1 MQSFLSGIFER
12 MMNLEMTPSSQNAK
26 LSAASIIGAVF
37 GFSLIIVAVM
47 LGTSNYRAFFS
58 IEGFA
63 IVIGGTLAVAFMSS
77 AASDVLGALK
87 SIGLMFRQQEATH
100 ENLHDE
106 LADILAWARLVQEK
120 GMRGL
125 EDEIGEKILDPFVR
139 YGLEMVVSNYT
150 PDEVR
155 TMMETA
161 AESAYERDTVPAAIL
176 MAMASH
182 APAFGM
188 VGTLIG
194 MVTLLRSIGDDMNL
208 IAAALA
214 VCLLATLYGVIS
226 ARLLY
231 MPAASKVMQKQ
242 EGLRFRNSLIA
253 EGMALLVANKSPRYI
268 QDRLNSY
275 LMPEKHHDMDI
286 RKSDYAITD

>member
-1 MQSFLSGIFER
+1 
-12 MMNLEMTPSSQNAK
+12 
-26 LSAASIIGAVF
+26 
-37 GFSLIIVAVM
+37 M

-63 IVIGGTLAVAFMSS
+63 IVVGGTLAVTFMGSE
-77 AASDVLGALK
+77 ATDVFAALK
-87 SIGLMFRQQEATH
+87 SIALMFRQAEATH
-100 ENLHDE
+100 ENLQKE
-106 LADILAWARLVQEK
+106 LVDIIAWARLVQEK
-120 GMRGL
+120 GLCSL
-125 EDEIGEKILDPFVR
+125 EREIDEKIADPFVK

-150 PDEVR
+150 PEEVR
-155 TMMETA
+155 SMMETA
-161 AESAYERDTVPAAIL
+161 ANATYERDTTPARIL
-176 MAMASH
+176 MSMASH

-194 MVTLLRSIGDDMNL
+194 MVILLRSIGEDMRL

-214 VCLLATLYGVIS
+214 VCLLATLYGVVT

-242 EGLRFRNSLIA
+242 EGLRFRNFLIA

-275 LMPEKHHDMDI
+275 LMPEKHHDMDVS
-286 RKSDYAITD
+286 KAI

>member
-1 MQSFLSGIFER
+1 MDPKSIRPNKNS
-12 MMNLEMTPSSQNAK
+12 K
-26 LSAASIIGAVF
+26 LSIASIVGAVF

-47 LGTSNYRAFFS
+47 LGTSNYGSFFS
-58 IEGFA
+58 IEGFV
-63 IVIGGTLAVAFMSS
+63 IVIGGTLAVSFMSS
-77 AASDVLGALK
+77 DASDVLAALK
-87 SIGLMFRQQEATH
+87 SIVLMFRQQEATH

-106 LADILAWARLVQEK
+106 LADIIAWARLVQEK
-120 GMRGL
+120 GLRGL
-125 EDEIGEKILDPFVR
+125 EDEIDEKITDPFVK

-150 PDEVR
+150 SEEVR

-161 AESAYERDTVPAAIL
+161 ADSAYERDTAPAEIL

-194 MVTLLRSIGDDMNL
+194 MVILLRSIGEDMSL

-214 VCLLATLYGVIS
+214 VCLLATLYGVVT
-226 ARLLY
+226 ARLFY

-242 EGLRFRNSLIA
+242 EGLLFRNSLIA
-253 EGMALLVANKSPRYI
+253 EGMSLLVANKTPRYI

-275 LMPEKHHDMDI
+275 LMPKKHHDLDK
-286 RKSDYAITD
+286 KSQMA

>member
-1 MQSFLSGIFER
+1 
-12 MMNLEMTPSSQNAK
+12 MNLEMTPSSQNAK

-77 AASDVLGALK
+77 EASDVLGALK

-253 EGMALLVANKSPRYI
+253 EGMALLVANKSSRYI

>member
-1 MQSFLSGIFER
+1 
-12 MMNLEMTPSSQNAK
+12 MTPSSQNAK

-77 AASDVLGALK
+77 EASDVLGALK

-253 EGMALLVANKSPRYI
+253 EGMALLVANKSSRYI

>member
-1 MQSFLSGIFER
+1 MDSEISRPGR
-12 MMNLEMTPSSQNAK
+12 NGK
-26 LSAASIIGAVF
+26 LSTASIIGAVF
-37 GFSLIIVAVM
+37 GFSLIIIAVM
-47 LGTSNYRAFFS
+47 LGTSNYGAFFS

-63 IVIGGTLAVAFMSS
+63 IVVGGTLAVAFMSS
-77 AASDVLGALK
+77 ETSDVLAALK
-87 SIGLMFRQQEATH
+87 SIALMFRQQEATH

-125 EDEIGEKILDPFVR
+125 EDEIGEKITDPFVR

-150 PDEVR
+150 PEEVR

-161 AESAYERDTVPAAIL
+161 ADSAYERDTAPAEIL

-194 MVTLLRSIGDDMNL
+194 MVILLRSIGEDMRL

-214 VCLLATLYGVIS
+214 VCLLATLYGVVT

-242 EGLRFRNSLIA
+242 EGLLFRNSLMA
-253 EGMALLVANKSPRYI
+253 EGMSLLVANKTPRYI

-275 LMPEKHHDMDI
+275 LMPKKHHDIDKKIQMV
-286 RKSDYAITD
+286 

>member
-1 MQSFLSGIFER
+1 MDPQSIRPNKNS
-12 MMNLEMTPSSQNAK
+12 K
-26 LSAASIIGAVF
+26 LFIASIVGAVF
-37 GFSLIIVAVM
+37 GFSLIIGAVM

-58 IEGFA
+58 VEGFA
-63 IVIGGTLAVAFMSS
+63 IVVGGTLAVTFMSS
-77 AASDVLGALK
+77 EPSNVLIALK
-87 SIGLMFRQQEATH
+87 SIVLMFRQPQATH
-100 ENLHDE
+100 ENLQNE
-106 LADILAWARLVQEK
+106 LVDILAWAQLVQKK
-120 GMRGL
+120 GLRGL
-125 EDEIGEKILDPFVR
+125 EGEIEAKISDPFVK

-155 TMMETA
+155 AMMETA
-161 AESAYERDTVPAAIL
+161 ANATYERDTAPATIL
-176 MAMASH
+176 MSMASH

-194 MVTLLRSIGDDMNL
+194 MVILLRSIGEDMRL

-214 VCLLATLYGVIS
+214 VCLLATLYGVVT

-242 EGLRFRNSLIA
+242 ENLRFRNFLIA
-253 EGMALLVANKSPRYI
+253 EGMAMLVANKSPRYI

-275 LMPEKHHDMDI
+275 LMPKNHHDMDK
-286 RKSDYAITD
+286 KSQMA

>member
-1 MQSFLSGIFER
+1 
-12 MMNLEMTPSSQNAK
+12 MNLDITPSSQNAK

-37 GFSLIIVAVM
+37 GFSLIIGAVM

-58 IEGFA
+58 VEGFA
-63 IVIGGTLAVAFMSS
+63 IVVGGTLAVAFMSS
-77 AASDVLGALK
+77 EASDVFTALK
-87 SIGLMFRQQEATH
+87 SIALMFRQQEATH
-100 ENLHDE
+100 KNLQNE
-106 LADILAWARLVQEK
+106 LVDIIAWARLVQEK

-125 EDEIGEKILDPFVR
+125 EDEIGKKIADPFVK

-155 TMMETA
+155 AMMETT
-161 AESAYERDTVPAAIL
+161 AESTYERDTVPATIL

-214 VCLLATLYGVIS
+214 VCLLATLYGVVT

-242 EGLRFRNSLIA
+242 EGLRFRNGLIA

-286 RKSDYAITD
+286 RKLDHIITG

>member
-1 MQSFLSGIFER
+1 MD
-12 MMNLEMTPSSQNAK
+12 SQAIRPGRNAK
-26 LSAASIIGAVF
+26 FSAASVVGAVF
-37 GFSLIIVAVM
+37 GFSLIIGAVM

-63 IVIGGTLAVAFMSS
+63 IVVGGTLAVSFMSS
-77 AASDVLGALK
+77 EAADVLTALK
-87 SIGLMFRQQEATH
+87 SIGLMFRQAEATH
-100 ENLHDE
+100 ENLQNE
-106 LADILAWARLVQEK
+106 LVDIIVWARLVQEK
-120 GMRGL
+120 GLRGL
-125 EDEIGEKILDPFVR
+125 ENEIDENITDPFVK

-155 TMMETA
+155 SMMETA
-161 AESAYERDTVPAAIL
+161 ANATYERDTTPARIL
-176 MAMASH
+176 MSMASH

-194 MVTLLRSIGDDMNL
+194 MVILLRSIGEDMRL

-214 VCLLATLYGVIS
+214 VCLLATLYGVVT

-242 EGLRFRNSLIA
+242 EGLRFRNFLIA

-275 LMPEKHHDMDI
+275 LMPEKHHNMDSK
-286 RKSDYAITD
+286 RVP